1 MPDGS
6 LSNAAHNAR
15 ALLAQLRSERRR
27 VLEELDYGPGTLK
40 PGRLQALE
48 EQLFRTN
55 ALIRAVKEVEED
67 ERERRLPQG
76 A

>member
-1 MPDGS
+1 
-6 LSNAAHNAR
+6 
-15 ALLAQLRSERRR
+15 